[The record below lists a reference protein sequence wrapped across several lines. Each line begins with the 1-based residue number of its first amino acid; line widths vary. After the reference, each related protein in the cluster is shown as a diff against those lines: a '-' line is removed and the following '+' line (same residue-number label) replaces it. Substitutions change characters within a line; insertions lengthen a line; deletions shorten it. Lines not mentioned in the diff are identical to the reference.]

1 MSQFELEPVDGD
13 TSIPLPEGETK
24 LGRGPFLGINDK
36 RVSRHHCLL
45 ENRLGQLRIK
55 PTHVNPCFCQPS
67 LEDSPQPLEKDRWH
81 SLHPGDLFS
90 LLPGKHIFRVVST
103 GLDNTQ
109 RNSQAYEEGEAFTK
123 SPDCNGKSNSVI
135 PNIREQDKQ
144 TVVRNQNEEENSLKQ
159 AGSVDSSSKTEG
171 RPRFEERK
179 RVLPAWMMQTAT
191 DVQSPTAQKE
201 IGKRGREKAS
211 PSHSQKQKSKQTRRR
226 AISSGEES
234 ELSEEEERNRK
245 KAKRKKIDKGEEP
258 QPKPAPSAVLKRRR
272 QVKAIQDKESE
283 ESHSAMVNCSTEKGE
298 EGSTGKNTVKPSTS
312 RCRREKSTERTEQE
326 DQLQSTS
333 DGARRKEN
341 SISSGESAS
350 SSHSTLAKPRLR
362 TPCPYAKRCYRKNP
376 VHFQECSH
384 PGDSDYEEEE
394 EDAVEDDKE
403 DDDRPECP
411 YGTSCYRKNPQHKKE
426 YKHTKDPGKKLS
438 SRGNDVEQD
447 DEDSFIDDESE
458 DLDEDSD
465 YVPSE
470 SDDSVKLKRQKAAF
484 LRK

>member
-109 RNSQAYEEGEAFTK
+109 R
-123 SPDCNGKSNSVI
+123 
-135 PNIREQDKQ
+135 
-144 TVVRNQNEEENSLKQ
+144 
-159 AGSVDSSSKTEG
+159 
-171 RPRFEERK
+171 
-179 RVLPAWMMQTAT
+179 
-191 DVQSPTAQKE
+191 
-201 IGKRGREKAS
+201 
-211 PSHSQKQKSKQTRRR
+211 
-226 AISSGEES
+226 
-234 ELSEEEERNRK
+234 
-245 KAKRKKIDKGEEP
+245 
-258 QPKPAPSAVLKRRR
+258 
-272 QVKAIQDKESE
+272 
-283 ESHSAMVNCSTEKGE
+283 
-298 EGSTGKNTVKPSTS
+298 
-312 RCRREKSTERTEQE
+312 
-326 DQLQSTS
+326 
-333 DGARRKEN
+333 
-341 SISSGESAS
+341 
-350 SSHSTLAKPRLR
+350 
-362 TPCPYAKRCYRKNP
+362 KNP

-411 YGTSCYRKNPQHKKE
+411 YGTSCYSMCKSDLSICH
-426 YKHTKDPGKKLS
+426 PGKKLS